1 MAAMAPSTVQL
12 NIFTWNKK
20 LTRFLK
26 DGQPEMVM
34 QLFEEMQQERMS
46 PNRFTCVLVIKAY
59 ACLGAL
65 EECRHVHEQIMQ
77 CGCES
82 DVFVKC
88 GLVDMYAK
96 CGSIEDAWRM
106 FYKMPFKNVVH

>member
-1 MAAMAPSTVQL
+1 VAAKMAAMAPSTLQL

-26 DGQPEMVM
+26 DGQSEMVM
-34 QLFEEMQQERMS
+34 QLFQQMQQERLS

-65 EECRHVHEQIMQ
+65 EEGRHVHEQIMQ

-82 DVFVKC
+82 DVCVMFS
-88 GLVDMYAK
+88 LIDMYAK
-96 CGSIEDAWRM
+96 RGSIKDAWRM
-106 FYKMPFKNVVH
+106 FYKMPF